1 MSKKSRLRGPFEKQ
15 HRKGEQTLLKSASQQ
30 IYRLHWPLA
39 TKLCSKKSVL
49 LTCQILGLLVNTLAT
64 DEKSPVLN
72 RGNLMIPIQMQL
84 SEKQKH
90 SSEFFAAILKSRLNF
105 EHFEKKDDRDSF
117 CISGITDSENGV
129 R

>member
-1 MSKKSRLRGPFEKQ
+1 MS
-15 HRKGEQTLLKSASQQ
+15 
-30 IYRLHWPLA
+30 W
-39 TKLCSKKSVL
+39 KKSVL

-117 CISGITDSENGV
+117 RISGITDSENGV

>member
-1 MSKKSRLRGPFEKQ
+1 
-15 HRKGEQTLLKSASQQ
+15 
-30 IYRLHWPLA
+30 
-39 TKLCSKKSVL
+39 
-49 LTCQILGLLVNTLAT
+49 
-64 DEKSPVLN
+64 
-72 RGNLMIPIQMQL
+72 MIPIQMQL